1 MVVNLHY
8 QSLYHWKNLWKIAT
22 SEVLSERG
30 IPHQIKYRA
39 PLILPTPKIWLLSAN
54 PRDSITVNRAMIT
67 EYWHRARFI
76 PAEAMWGS
84 STRQINIAVPWPAIR
99 AQIPSRTGCIQKKFM
114 TETGAKKSRAFLTV
128 SHSRATL
135 LQRRPRQLKR
145 RLGPVCSKFE
155 EKSIWWHREK
165 SQTFRSTKSHW
176 FHSGKTILWMIPAKT
191 SRRNSLIH

>member
-39 PLILPTPKIWLLSAN
+39 PLILPTPKIWLLLAN
-54 PRDSITVNRAMIT
+54 PRDSITANRAMIT
-67 EYWHRARFI
+67 EYWRRARSI

-84 STRQINIAVPWPAIR
+84 STRQINIEVPWPAIR
-99 AQIPSRTGCIQKKFM
+99 AQIQSRTGCIQRKFM
-114 TETGAKKSRAFLTV
+114 TATGAKKSRAFLTV
-128 SHSRATL
+128 SCSRAIL
-135 LQRRPRQLKR
+135 LQRRPRQQRR
-145 RLGPVCSKFE
+145 RLGLVCSEFE
-155 EKSIWWHREK
+155 EKSISWHREK

-176 FHSGKTILWMIPAKT
+176 FHSVKTILWMIPAKT
-191 SRRNSLIH
+191 STRNSLII